1 MKAAATGLEQRR
13 SGLDV
18 LQKEVTLG
26 IIIIIINNNNNIIKL
41 SLYYY
46 YY

>member
-26 IIIIIINNNNNIIKL
+26 IIIINNNNIIKL

-46 YY
+46 YH